1 MGEGLN
7 REEKAP
13 SAKPRLGTPEVRGTT
28 LSTHFV
34 LCGILASTAVSRW
47 TGRVAEGG
55 GPLGVGAVTSSFG
68 TSYLGCQAQT
78 WTKRWAVACF
88 PCRNPGCQGFCN
100 VYTRNQFG
108 KVIHTEQES
117 QKAPWKSSRV
127 TPSSARHRHRLADC
141 TTVKPGLAVSG
152 SVSPSWSTC
161 FLEVQAGRGLDHTTL
176 LYWV

>member
-1 MGEGLN
+1 MPSHAWGPPRSEEPPCPPILSSVASLPVPLSPDELGVWR
-7 REEKAP
+7 RE
-13 SAKPRLGTPEVRGTT
+13 
-28 LSTHFV
+28 
-34 LCGILASTAVSRW
+34 
-47 TGRVAEGG
+47 G

-127 TPSSARHRHRLADC
+127 TPSSARHRHRLAGC

-152 SVSPSWSTC
+152 SVSPPWSTC
-161 FLEVQAGRGLDHTTL
+161 FLEVQAGRGLVHTTL
-176 LYWV
+176 LCWV